1 MPNLRKQLA
10 GLKARR
16 DEFDKLNVSQKDQM
30 RREAMQPHRPGSQ
43 NPKKGYGGKR
53 SRR

>member
-1 MPNLRKQLA
+1 MKGSKALA
-10 GLKARR
+10 ALQARR
-16 DEFDKLNVSQKDQM
+16 SEWDKLNVSQRDAL
-30 RREAMQPHRPGSQ
+30 RREGMMAHRPGSQ